1 MNYKILSLI
10 LGIICIV
17 LGINFYRLQK
27 FNNAVGKPAPCA
39 ETAELDKLR
48 MEKIS
53 WLEREDRFLKENGE
67 LLSENNEL
75 KMQINRKP
83 LIIYRNVQKQKI
95 DDVASESYTST
106 LLQRYGAAN
115 Q

>member
-53 WLEREDRFLKENGE
+53 WQQREDQFLKENGA
-67 LLSENNEL
+67 LTTENNEL
-75 KMQINRKP
+75 KMQINQKP
-83 LIIYRNVQKQKI
+83 VIIYKNVQKQKVN
-95 DDVASESYTST
+95 VAASKSYTST
-106 LLQRYGAAN
+106 LIQRYGAEN
-115 Q
+115 

>member
-27 FNNAVGKPAPCA
+27 FTNAVNKPAPCA

-48 MEKIS
+48 MEKTS
-53 WLEREDRFLKENGE
+53 WLEREEQFLKENGA
-67 LLSENNEL
+67 LVTENNEL

-83 LIIYRNVQKQKI
+83 LIIYRNVQKNKI
-95 DDVASESYTST
+95 NDVASESYTST
-106 LLQRYGAAN
+106 LLQRYGAN
-115 Q
+115 N

>member
-1 MNYKILSLI
+1 MKYKILSLI
-10 LGIICIV
+10 LGTICIV

-48 MEKIS
+48 MEKMS
-53 WLEREDRFLKENGE
+53 WLQREEEFLKENGA
-67 LLSENNEL
+67 LVTENNEL
-75 KMQINRKP
+75 KMQIKKP

-95 DDVASESYTST
+95 DDVASKSYIST